1 MRFPLW
7 ILHHPLPPQAICSDW
22 FLVKISP
29 HCTWFFTLH
38 SRFSSSLK
46 IFVAFHFR
54 YPSVNS
60 LKSELGKLKMQI
72 QFLVLVGNAFRKE
85 IDSKFQQW
93 KQNQLMPK
101 KHAFQTPHSSPSQV
115 LEAHS
120 SWKLPSRLSS
130 FRGGNTE
137 SQPQAC
143 YHFWFSLLLQSLWCF
158 SIRPEK
164 MKNRKL
170 RWCTTS
176 RAVLIVLGNFW
187 ATFGLWSNILRF

>member
-1 MRFPLW
+1 M
-7 ILHHPLPPQAICSDW
+7 
-22 FLVKISP
+22 
-29 HCTWFFTLH
+29 
-38 SRFSSSLK
+38 
-46 IFVAFHFR
+46 
-54 YPSVNS
+54 
-60 LKSELGKLKMQI
+60 
-72 QFLVLVGNAFRKE
+72 GNAFRKE

-101 KHAFQTPHSSPSQV
+101 KHAFQSPHPSPSQV

-176 RAVLIVLGNFW
+176 RAVLIVLGNLLSNFW
-187 ATFGLWSNILRF
+187 LLEQFFAVLVTSNNFCLFCTIFGQNRGFEHIPIYGEYAYWC

>member
-1 MRFPLW
+1 MG
-7 ILHHPLPPQAICSDW
+7 
-22 FLVKISP
+22 
-29 HCTWFFTLH
+29 
-38 SRFSSSLK
+38 
-46 IFVAFHFR
+46 
-54 YPSVNS
+54 Y
-60 LKSELGKLKMQI
+60 
-72 QFLVLVGNAFRKE
+72 AFRKE

-101 KHAFQTPHSSPSQV
+101 KHAFQSPHPSPSQV

-187 ATFGLWSNILRF
+187 ATFGFWSNFLRFLWPRTIFAFFCTIFGQNRGFEHISIYGEHAYWC